1 MKGNNLAKSKKGSV
15 LSLPVILTA
24 PDFEDP
30 FGSSS
35 EDDGDTTMTDIQ
47 NVEIFIQNARKN
59 KRLFPD
65 LIEPVFENNK
75 DDKNKNKNNDERI
88 DDKIDDK
95 IDDNNNNN
103 NNNLS
108 PRNDS
113 IQTNGNKTN
122 LFGNVSD
129 SDEDDGVLFLSAL
142 PGSSYQTKQSFS
154 NFERKNQELNSHKK
168 NSQNSQNSQ
177 QKTTTTKIPSP
188 DSSPSLPSLPE
199 PQLFND
205 SSSSSGSDSTS
216 ATSSYDTEDDEFR
229 GYFPTKTFGDPVAIM
244 GKQLSTVKV
253 NCGVCLCRTKDTAA
267 TTCGHVFCWGCIL
280 GYVQVKRECPTCRT
294 ACSPSELLR
303 LFQFG

>member
-1 MKGNNLAKSKKGSV
+1 LFTDLV
-15 LSLPVILTA
+15 EPVV
-24 PDFEDP
+24 ENRK
-30 FGSSS
+30 
-35 EDDGDTTMTDIQ
+35 DGGT
-47 NVEIFIQNARKN
+47 KN
-59 KRLFPD
+59 KHD
-65 LIEPVFENNK
+65 
-75 DDKNKNKNNDERI
+75 
-88 DDKIDDK
+88 DDKIT
-95 IDDNNNNN
+95 DNNNNNNNNKNNN

-122 LFGNVSD
+122 LFGNISD

-168 NSQNSQNSQ
+168 NSQNSQQ
-177 QKTTTTKIPSP
+177 ITTTTKIPSP

-216 ATSSYDTEDDEFR
+216 ATSYDTEDDEFR